1 MNEIHLFIS
10 NFEIK
15 DARRLLVKILSL
27 APVLLMVVAV
37 NMYFDPAGLYRIKAY
52 KYERPEYHIA
62 QALVEGKNTERLG
75 EDIDGRLLQKY
86 FIENMTSAPDIVI
99 LGSSHSMWLGD
110 NIFFHKKVI
119 NNSVLRAALAD
130 YLGIFDGYVKKNLY
144 PKRVVCLLDA
154 QLIGYPP
161 ISEGWLSIKN
171 DTYDM
176 LDRLGVHSEKIKP
189 PVIRQAWLNVFSFSY
204 FQISMKKLRD
214 KHRQRTD
221 PFEENI
227 ADSRLLFKDG
237 RCSLSFLS
245 RAPEDSRGKLVREF
259 FYEKNGKLL
268 NQMKPDKELEGIL
281 EDFLRYLMGHHIQ
294 VTLCLLPLHPEVYKN
309 FIELQKRSGGLDIV
323 GVENYYRG
331 LAQRLNLE
339 IIGSYDPA
347 VCNLEGKDFY
357 DGDHIRDDTIE
368 RMFKQ
373 KGSRCSMPGL

>member
-1 MNEIHLFIS
+1 MDGTNLFIS
-10 NFEIK
+10 NFEIS
-15 DARRLLVKILSL
+15 DARRLFVKILL
-27 APVLLMVVAV
+27 FIPLLLMVVAV
-37 NMYFDPAGLYRIKAY
+37 NILIDPAGLYRKMVH
-52 KYERPEYHIA
+52 KYEQLEYHTA
-62 QALVEGKNTERLG
+62 QALVKG
-75 EDIDGRLLQKY
+75 ENIRFVWRDIDDRLLQKY

-110 NIFFHKKVI
+110 NIFLHKKVI

-154 QLIGYPP
+154 QLIGSPML
-161 ISEGWLSIKN
+161 SEGWLSIKD

-176 LDRLGVHSEKIKP
+176 LGRLGVHSEKIKP

-323 GVENYYRG
+323 GVENY
-331 LAQRLNLE
+331 
-339 IIGSYDPA
+339 
-347 VCNLEGKDFY
+347 
-357 DGDHIRDDTIE
+357 
-368 RMFKQ
+368 
-373 KGSRCSMPGL
+373 

>member
-1 MNEIHLFIS
+1 MDGTNLFIS
-10 NFEIK
+10 NFEIS
-15 DARRLLVKILSL
+15 DARRLFVKILL
-27 APVLLMVVAV
+27 FIPLLLMVVAV
-37 NMYFDPAGLYRIKAY
+37 NILIDPAGLYRKMVH
-52 KYERPEYHIA
+52 KYEQLEYHTA
-62 QALVEGKNTERLG
+62 QALVKG
-75 EDIDGRLLQKY
+75 ENIRFVWRDIDDRLLQKY

-110 NIFFHKKVI
+110 NIFLHKKVI

-154 QLIGYPP
+154 QLIGSPML
-161 ISEGWLSIKN
+161 SEGWLSIKD

-176 LDRLGVHSEKIKP
+176 LGRLGVHSEKIKP
-189 PVIRQAWLNVFSFSY
+189 PVIRQAWLNAFSFSY
-204 FQISMKKLRD
+204 FQESMKQLRY
-214 KHRQRTD
+214 KHSPRTN
-221 PFEENI
+221 PSKE
-227 ADSRLLFKDG
+227 LLFKDG
-237 RCSLSFLS
+237 RRSLGFFSVYTEKN
-245 RAPEDSRGKLVREF
+245 RAELVREF
-259 FYEKNGKLL
+259 FYEKNGKML

-281 EDFLRYLMGHHIQ
+281 EAFIRYLMERHIQ
-294 VTLCLLPLHPEVYKN
+294 VTLCLLPFHPDVYES
-309 FIELQKRSGGLDIV
+309 FFEPQKRSGGLDIV

-357 DGDHIRDDTIE
+357 DGDHIRDDAIE

-373 KGSRCSMPGL
+373 KGPDVQ